1 VKASERDSL
10 EELTRRARGGE
21 RAALE
26 ALIGRIADDV
36 YGIALRMTANVADAE
51 DATQEILLK
60 IASRLGSFRGES
72 SISTWAYRV
81 AVNHLLER
89 RRSRVEALSLDFDR
103 FGADLL
109 EGLEPTPQPQE
120 PALAEEVKLGCTLA
134 MLTCLDRPHRIA
146 YLLGEVF
153 DLPARSAADVT
164 QVDAAVHRQRLS
176 RARRQVEAFTESYCS
191 LVNPDAPCACDRRV
205 ARAQEL
211 GRIKR
216 GELALAAH
224 RRRELEAPVREMEQL
239 HAAAAVMRS
248 HPRYRAPES
257 AVALLREAFRSFD
270 IEILR

>member
-1 VKASERDSL
+1 VRAQEKDGIEGLA
-10 EELTRRARGGE
+10 RRARDGDRE
-21 RAALE
+21 ALE
-26 ALIGRIADDV
+26 ALIGRIADGI
-36 YGIALRMTANVADAE
+36 YGISLRMTANVQDAE

-72 SISTWAYRV
+72 SVSTWSYRV

-89 RRSRVEALSLDFDR
+89 KGSRVEALSLDFEK

-109 EGLEPTPQPQE
+109 DGLRPMPEQAE

-134 MLTCLDRPHRIA
+134 MLTCLDRQHRVA
-146 YLLGEVF
+146 YVLGEVF
-153 DLPARSAADVT
+153 DLPARSAAEVT
-164 QVDAAVHRQRLS
+164 QVDAGVHRQRLS

-216 GELALAAH
+216 DELTLAAH
-224 RRRELEAPVREMEQL
+224 RRRELETPVREMEQL

-257 AVALLREAFRSFD
+257 AVALLREAFRNLD